1 MDALQQHHRFMRAPP
16 PPPPPPQQQTPPMA
30 DPQLR
35 PSPPQGTWYS
45 SQFQYH
51 TSQVLPPPPQQT
63 PWVTHSDHHHI
74 PSAYPLQPHQHAGPG
89 YLSAHPHNNQ
99 YLPPPPR
106 SHLPPPP
113 PPSHLPH
120 SYPNASQVPQSYPPS
135 NQTWGNTSWAHHQG
149 WEYSDSNIPHSNEQ
163 DWAAKAREWAAAKAA
178 MENQHSQSQFP
189 PSGRLEEHNNVY
201 HDQYQPT
208 VDPHYME
215 MQQSSLPAWSHQ
227 QFPVS
232 GTNLHR
238 SPVNHLQESTSFGSG
253 QPSYVSD
260 GHISYTT
267 RDGALLSDS
276 DPVFSHQGSAPTG
289 SSIYQQEVP
298 SSYSS
303 VQGKEETAEQIEQV
317 YQQSPLPKS
326 SAHEGQHRL
335 QPILPAIGRSSSAEH
350 PNFTYENE
358 ITDATADPS
367 DLPLDFAPRF
377 TRENDQHPQAGYTH
391 PDPAGHLGSVDPIAA
406 VPSIHAWTLPAATG
420 VAYPPVPSGA
430 QFEPSFVAP
439 SVTGHSAPIFG
450 RIPGPSFRPPISTVG
465 TPFGLGAGA
474 AVHPTRAFPGDANGV
489 LNVSER
495 PKKASVPNWLREEII
510 KKAVIPSSVQEHP
523 EEDSFQS
530 VGDESVDRS
539 YKKGD
544 QADNRSVDSSR
555 STEDE
560 DDDED
565 DVEAARTA
573 AINQE
578 IKRVLTEVLLKVTDE
593 LFDEIATKVLSED
606 DLSVEVDH
614 GYSPQNHKVL
624 ASSPVVPS
632 LKASA
637 KGLVPVKT
645 KVAEADD
652 VSGKSISSSPA
663 DVLGLASYASD
674 DDDDDENR
682 GSIVPYSKQTDSR
695 LQLTNGKFADDV
707 PDSVKNGSS
716 KIEGPIEG
724 RANVES
730 DKNGTRRHGAIENG
744 LGEGLDHENDETSA
758 LRVVGEDKINADAEK
773 MVHSDAFESKNAV
786 GEGET
791 IKPELLPGNTKFKK
805 SVPDDS
811 NGGETRKKS
820 DKNGHDGGSVGKDFG
835 KEGETN
841 KTRTHERH
849 PDYANSKRRDERHA
863 RKEKAD
869 DRSALKERVEDR
881 GAKSDKKTKESDLR
895 KSSSHVDSK
904 DDRKETEKTK
914 RPSGKEDNNR
924 KRERARDERG
934 DRSRLKS
941 ERDSGRHK
949 KQRSSSVSSRGRNS
963 KDNSAGAR
971 CSDSSDEVSEG
982 SGQRKMH
989 TKRRS
994 LSPSPTRS
1002 RRRQVSRSPHSK
1014 HSQRRHSPYS
1024 SLEITRYAA
1033 KQSSF
1038 RLYCKSFE
1046 AYTCIITVNTSGEE
1060 HKSSGYMMEICFV
1073 ETSFSFY
1080 CRGKRSRSNSPVRR
1094 RRVSTLNENCQHG
1107 LQFLPAHCDCL
1118 RRLVALRL
1126 LMLYFSFFWNLAFA
1140 STMKA
1145 SSLRYNKAFQV
1156 GLWLVWLS
1164 GFLLIALSLF
1174 AIQRLP
1180 SLRDQITKPK
1190 LYRKGLRDVTG
1201 PSITIFSAPSPF
1213 IGGVGARQVL
1223 AVRSWLALSP
1233 HVTVVLFGRDP
1244 FLVSLAATLG
1254 SRASVEP
1261 NIDFT
1266 FLGTPFFHSMLS
1278 RSMVSTSNISVLIDP
1293 EIVLLPDFISTLN
1306 YAYKLDHDWLL
1317 VAASPN
1323 VSHFMFQLEEAG
1335 RHWLKDGE
1343 RIKLQKL
1350 QEFLAEKREWSCGGR
1365 MLMAWNAGE
1374 QPLHAGVLPPFL
1386 YGKGLHYQWVIN
1398 EALSSDFRFVF
1409 DASEAISSFYPADL
1423 ENWPNKF
1430 PRGFNVAD
1438 IQDRSWEISVN
1449 SYLGRRYGSL
1459 YFHGANISKNLVK
1472 VVKCDRHYIY
1482 FDTVENAV
1490 YSFGEHSSLSVL
1502 KGRISRSRREKKCIE
1517 SLKCVDCSKPPHR
1530 ITDCSF
1536 MELFKLSTPL
1546 FLPFSLE
1553 SLLSIIADKDKT
1565 VVLAVA
1571 GNSYRDMLMSW
1582 VCRLRQLLITNFVV
1596 CALDQET
1603 YQFSILQGLPVFND
1617 PLAPINISF
1626 NDCHFG
1632 TKCFQRV
1639 SKAKSRL
1646 VLQILKLGYSVL
1658 LSDVDVYWFKNPLP
1672 FVRSF
1677 GPAVL
1682 VAQSDEFNETGPINL
1697 PRRLNSG
1704 FYFAHSDS
1712 MTIAAMEKV
1721 VKHASTSVLSEQP
1734 SFYDVLCGEGG
1745 SNRIGDDRCLE
1756 PETNLTV
1763 HFLDRNFFPNG
1774 AYHGLWRKKN
1784 VKASCMKKGCVTLHN
1799 NWISGRI
1806 KKLERQVQ
1814 SGLWE
1819 YDSSTRMCL
1828 HGWDRSQTKSRRRK
1842 KPKGSL

>member
-1 MDALQQHHRFMRAPP
+1 MDALQQHHRFMR
-16 PPPPPPQQQTPPMA
+16 PPPPPPQQQQAPPMA

-45 SQFQYH
+45 SQFQYP
-51 TSQVLPPPPQQT
+51 TSQVPPPPPQQT
-63 PWVTHSDHHHI
+63 PWVTHSDHNHI
-74 PSAYPLQPHQHAGPG
+74 PPAYPLQSHQHAAQP
-89 YLSAHPHNNQ
+89 YPPAQPYNNQ

-106 SHLPPPP
+106 PHLPLPP

-120 SYPNASQVPQSYPPS
+120 SHPNAPQVHHSYPPS

-149 WEYSDSNIPHSNEQ
+149 WEYSDRNMPHNNEE
-163 DWAAKAREWAAAKAA
+163 DWAARAREWAAAKAA

-189 PSGRLEEHNNVY
+189 PSGRLEEHSNVY
-201 HDQYQPT
+201 HDQYQQT

-227 QFPVS
+227 QYPVS

-238 SPVNHLQESTSFGSG
+238 SPVNHLQDSTSFGSG

-260 GHISYTT
+260 GHISYTA

-276 DPVFSHQGSAPTG
+276 DPVFAHQGSAPTS

-303 VQGKEETAEQIEQV
+303 VQGKEETAEQVEQLH
-317 YQQSPLPKS
+317 QQSTLPKS
-326 SAHEGQHRL
+326 SAQEGQHRL
-335 QPILPAIGRSSSAEH
+335 QPILPSIGRLSSAEH
-350 PNFTYENE
+350 PHFTYENHT
-358 ITDATADPS
+358 TDAIADPS

-377 TRENDQHPQAGYTH
+377 TRENDPHPQAGYAH
-391 PDPAGHLGSVDPIAA
+391 SDPAGHVGSVDPI
-406 VPSIHAWTLPAATG
+406 VGVSSIHAWTSPAATG
-420 VAYPPVPSGA
+420 VAYPPVPPGP
-430 QFEPSFVAP
+430 QFESSFVAP
-439 SVTGHSAPIFG
+439 SVTGHSAPVFG
-450 RIPGPSFRPPISTVG
+450 RIPGPSFRPPIPTVG
-465 TPFGLGAGA
+465 APFGLGAGA

-539 YKKGD
+539 YKRGD

-614 GYSPQNHKVL
+614 DSSPQNRKVSP
-624 ASSPVVPS
+624 SSSAVPT
-632 LKASA
+632 LRASA
-637 KGLVPVKT
+637 KVLVPVKA
-645 KVAEADD
+645 KEAEAEAGDD
-652 VSGKSISSSPA
+652 SRKSISSSPG
-663 DVLGLASYASD
+663 DVLGLGSYASD
-674 DDDDDENR
+674 DDDDEIR
-682 GSIVPYSKQTDSR
+682 SSSVPDSKQTDAQR
-695 LQLTNGKFADDV
+695 LQLTNGKRAEDD

-716 KIEGPIEG
+716 KVEGPIKG
-724 RANVES
+724 RTDIES
-730 DKNGTRRHGAIENG
+730 HQKGTSRHGATENG
-744 LGEGLDHENDETSA
+744 LGEVLDHENDGTSP
-758 LRVVGEDKINADAEK
+758 LRMVGEDKINADTEK

-786 GEGET
+786 GERET
-791 IKPELLPGNTKFKK
+791 IKPEPLPGNSKFKK
-805 SVPDDS
+805 LVADDTH
-811 NGGETRKKS
+811 GGEARKKS
-820 DKNGHDGGSVGKDFG
+820 DKNFGHDGGSLGKDFG

-841 KTRTHERH
+841 KTKTHDRH
-849 PDYANSKRRDERHA
+849 LDSANTKRRDERHA

-881 GAKSDKKTKESDLR
+881 GSKSDKKAKESDSR
-895 KSSSHVDSK
+895 KSSSHVNCK

-914 RPSGKEDNNR
+914 RASGKEDNNR

-934 DRSRLKS
+934 DRSRQKT
-941 ERDSGRHK
+941 EKDSSRHK
-949 KQRSSSVSSRGRNS
+949 KQRSSSVSSRGKNS

-1024 SLEITRYAA
+1024 SLETTRG
-1033 KQSSF
+1033 
-1038 RLYCKSFE
+1038 
-1046 AYTCIITVNTSGEE
+1046 T
-1060 HKSSGYMMEICFV
+1060 
-1073 ETSFSFY
+1073 
-1080 CRGKRSRSNSPVRR
+1080 RSRSNSPVRR
-1094 RRVSTLNENCQHG
+1094 R
-1107 LQFLPAHCDCL
+1107 
-1118 RRLVALRL
+1118 
-1126 LMLYFSFFWNLAFA
+1126 
-1140 STMKA
+1140 
-1145 SSLRYNKAFQV
+1145 AFQV

-1164 GFLLIALSLF
+1164 GFLLIALSIY
-1174 AIQRLP
+1174 AVQRLP

-1213 IGGVGARQVL
+1213 IGAVGAKQIL

-1233 HVTVVLFGRDP
+1233 HVTVVLFGQDP
-1244 FLVSLAATLG
+1244 YLVSLAATLG
-1254 SRASVEP
+1254 SRVSVEP

-1266 FLGTPFFHSMLS
+1266 FLGTPFFHSMLA
-1278 RSMVSTSNISVLIDP
+1278 RSKVSTSNISVVIDP

-1335 RHWLKDGE
+1335 QHWLKDGE
-1343 RIKLQKL
+1343 RIKFQKL
-1350 QEFLAEKREWSCGGR
+1350 QELVAQKREWNCDGR

-1374 QPLHAGVLPPFL
+1374 QPLHSGVLPPFL

-1409 DASEAISSFYPADL
+1409 DASEAISSFYPANL
-1423 ENWPNKF
+1423 GNWPNKF
-1430 PRGFNVAD
+1430 PRGFSVAD
-1438 IQDRSWEISVN
+1438 IQDRSWEYSVN

-1459 YFHGANISKNLVK
+1459 YFHGANFSKNLVK
-1472 VVKCDRHYIY
+1472 VVKCDRHYLFIDTIENVVY
-1482 FDTVENAV
+1482 PFD
-1490 YSFGEHSSLSVL
+1490 EHNSLSL
-1502 KGRISRSRREKKCIE
+1502 RKGRISRSRREKKCTE
-1517 SLKCVDCSKPPHR
+1517 CVECSKPPDR
-1530 ITDCSF
+1530 IMDCSF
-1536 MELFKLSTPL
+1536 MEQLKLSTPL
-1546 FLPFSLE
+1546 ILPFSLE
-1553 SLLSIIADKDKT
+1553 SLLSVIADKDKT

-1617 PLAPINISF
+1617 PLAPGNISF

-1632 TKCFQRV
+1632 TECFQRV
-1639 SKAKSRL
+1639 TKAKSRL
-1646 VLQILKLGYSVL
+1646 VLEILKLGYSVL

-1682 VAQSDEFNETGPINL
+1682 VAQSDEYNETGPINL

-1734 SFYDVLCGEGG
+1734 SFYDVLCGEDG

-1756 PETNLTV
+1756 PETNLTI

-1774 AYHGLWRKKN
+1774 AYQGLWDKKN
-1784 VKASCMKKGCVTLHN
+1784 LKAACRKKGCVTVHN
-1799 NWISGRI
+1799 NWISGRS
-1806 KKLERQVQ
+1806 KKLERQVL

-1842 KPKGSL
+1842 KPRGSF